1 MGHREDMVE
10 EGVNRNKGG
19 LSKSTSFNYV
29 LQTRK
34 KKKIIKT
41 QLKHF
46 RKKMRIVVALVAV
59 VALLL

>member
-1 MGHREDMVE
+1 MGRREDIE
-10 EGVNRNKGG
+10 EEVGGVNRNKGG

-46 RKKMRIVVALVAV
+46 RKKMR
-59 VALLL
+59 